1 RHKNLQGSSSADQ
14 AARIETTKRIRS
26 LGRSGRVRDAISEL
40 ASLAR
45 LGVQPDA
52 MAATSL
58 LHACVENGRA
68 DLAENVFNELFAD
81 DALVPDE
88 IAFSVLIRGMGRSK
102 PPRWDSIMALLDTM
116 EGRWG
121 LQPSAPV
128 FNALLDI
135 CVRTEDDA
143 RADTLLDRMWTG
155 GVAPDAMT
163 LETVR
168 QNKKLRSR
176 VKRLGAEVVL
186 AADRLCYAPSP
197 DPEEEARYIPLDRVP
212 VRAMPRGYA
221 PGIGAGLVDDR
232 HLDPGR
238 TRAAG
243 AGCVFSLAC
252 GSHVHLFAAS
262 SPEDAQVWVRR
273 AATGTGSHVPT
284 ARPLAVPAVYEIR
297 VTTGDRRD
305 AGTSAQVVMELH
317 GVEAS
322 SGEHTL
328 VPAPGTVPFQRG
340 TQSTMKIR
348 CPCLGRLRAVTV
360 MHDASGPQPSWWLDE
375 VRVRQRGSDANW
387 AVFPCRQWLCTE
399 RGDGRIM
406 RRLACA
412 EEPTSGLNNAM
423 YRVDLALSDP
433 LQQAVALTVVLEG
446 RTGVGASVQGTS
458 PSRLELRIPEHR
470 TRHQEVAEGIQ
481 LDSLDAVSVTSDLP
495 DLLCLLRQ
503 VSVTCLAD
511 GRRWTCLPKARE
523 EPGKAGRT
531 LRLLL
536 GDAGATPATRLP
548 AQPADFSPGTQA
560 VFRLCLAPVG
570 ALRRLVVSHDAA
582 GLAPHWHLDWAEVL
596 EEANGASTAFLCRQ
610 WLSRDRGPGQTRLT
624 LVSHRGDPRAAPHEY
639 SVQVWGPGVAAT
651 GALAAGRVRLHGDR
665 GSSPWAPLDAAGH
678 AVVRAAPLG
687 ALRRLTLEAHPPPA
701 AEQQAYRL
709 EEVRV
714 ACPSLDLLVV
724 FQAGRRGRE
733 GQGTSALDLFPADAV
748 LAGRA
753 AGGAD
758 EVARPPTDAAHS
770 VPDALPTGTDAMQ
783 YRTAQY
789 RIRVATCPGTSTGM
803 SAQVALSM
811 HDAKGCSVGPLRL
824 SGAGGA
830 FQPGSSTEFQHHPRN
845 GRLEP
850 GTCLEAGLGGGR
862 GRVAELDV
870 VLTLDLSDITGG
882 ELGVTRVS
890 PAGATWHCEFLAL
903 SAGARV
909 LYLAADAE
917 LGRGCQSATAPLA
930 ATWRNPRADCELYCV
945 SVRTPSGGGPP
956 PGASLCL
963 RGARGSSGWRELAPG
978 AAEAAWQLRPL
989 GALERVELRCD
1000 RGAGP
1005 WLLDSVL
1012 VEGAGPGARLAF
1024 LALHQA
1030 WVAGGDRLDLPF
1042 MPAGQAAEVE
1052 VTLHCQAL
1060 CLGPSARPYLVVL
1073 GHGGS
1078 GPPVRVYLPAGP
1090 RTELRRAVL
1099 THTLTLPR
1107 AVKIQALAVG
1117 VQGLGAAGYLALDWA
1132 VVESVGEAAAPQVC
1146 ICTSPCTPAGL
1157 APGTNLSVVLRAV
1170 TGASISSFVPW
1181 KPGTFLKGTTQKLQI
1196 RGPDLGPTLASV
1208 SLRLY
1213 GHQPHEWEVSG
1224 VQVAQLGARREPQLL
1239 VPATPTDGGALRFVP
1254 GTPPKRA
1261 AVSPTSP
1268 AQAPAAGGSRLVHV
1282 AVHTSALPPGGTTA
1296 RTQVGLV
1303 GVTGSTPLQALSHGA
1318 RAGSVHSVAVD
1329 AYGIGRVRRVVL
1341 ASDGTGKVS
1350 LFPSPLHESDEE
1362 ESSVE
1367 VAEHVPAAAVKNTG
1381 RVGKQ
1386 AAGQGMRA
1394 ARSPTASPASEATEG
1409 EEEEAESVAALHAF
1423 QLAVH
1428 MTQGMAA
1435 RGVPPASLVLQPAP
1449 DPSDPGGADSI
1460 QLPGR
1465 DLRAGGCAEFDLQLP
1480 AASPPAAL
1488 SLRLEGGGRGARLHV
1503 DRLELRREGGA
1514 EPVVYSF
1521 SRWVTH
1527 ALVTTAAQ
1535 EPDRPSCT
1543 VAIDVLEVE
1552 GRLASGLLHLI
1563 FTDAAGVTAE
1573 PQAVDVSVLDESG
1586 PTVLE
1591 TELCLERPADW
1602 QTWVSRTE
1610 HSQLQYEGKD
1620 GMDSGEYRLQVQ
1632 TSDLRGAGLH
1642 PAGRLFVVLE
1652 GELGRAG
1659 PFQFGPSA
1667 HSSNPPFQRG
1677 QLDAF
1682 ELVECPDVGA
1692 LHSLEVWVEG
1702 SRKLNWHPAWIKVR
1716 LELVGEQSSSGV
1728 LRLARGRRS
1737 FRPGSED
1744 TFTFPHIP
1752 WLGDIRC
1759 IRVATDGS
1767 GLFPAWHLRCVH
1779 VWHLSSGRRW
1789 RLDCRAW
1796 IDRRCNNSRWLSV
1809 AEEGGA
1815 AAEGQGLRPHKQVPA
1830 APGPRQGDD
1839 SSIKVGWALEQQHPR
1854 QGGWHQQR

>member
-1 RHKNLQGSSSADQ
+1 MRHGAAREPTPSEARHKNLQGSSSADQ

-262 SPEDAQVWVRR
+262 SPEDAQMDDIVGSPRFITPSLMQVWVRR

-639 SVQVWGPGVAAT
+639 S
-651 GALAAGRVRLHGDR
+651 
-665 GSSPWAPLDAAGH
+665 
-678 AVVRAAPLG
+678 
-687 ALRRLTLEAHPPPA
+687 
-701 AEQQAYRL
+701 QAYRL

-830 FQPGSSTEFQHHPRN
+830 FQPGSSTEFQVEAAALEGISSITLEMDASSPAPAWKLDWVEVEPAQPTRIAIYTSDCVGKGHPQ
-845 GRLEP
+845 GLTLAIWTADP
-850 GTCLEAGLGGGR
+850 GQRQTLHLSPPAHATQP

-945 SVRTPSGGGPP
+945 S
-956 PGASLCL
+956 
-963 RGARGSSGWRELAPG
+963 
-978 AAEAAWQLRPL
+978 LRPL

-1341 ASDGTGKVS
+1341 ASDGTGAGKVS